1 MMNYKQI
8 ELEIQDFVKQGQHTA
23 WEIATRCVKLLNES
37 DSYAQSVGL
46 KPDDVV
52 AHLDG
57 YLKNYAVDLES
68 VITILQVF
76 PIKSQWNKSL
86 LDLLIDAEKII
97 KKSQKEASESEK
109 APRKKA
115 TLAELK
121 EALERIKE
129 LESLLAEANSENQR
143 LSQDNESLREQLAT
157 ARGQMSELR
166 RASREAAMAN

>member
-1 MMNYKQI
+1 MTNYKQI

-46 KPDDVV
+46 KPECVV

-76 PIKSQWNKSL
+76 PVKSQWNKSL
-86 LDLLIDAEKII
+86 LDLLVDAEKII

-109 APRKKA
+109 APRKMA

-121 EALERIKE
+121 EARKRIEE
-129 LESLLAEANSENQR
+129 LESRLAEANSQIQK

-157 ARGQMSELR
+157 TKGQMSELR
-166 RASREAAMAN
+166 RASRELAMAN

>member
-57 YLKNYAVDLES
+57 YLKNFAVDLES

-97 KKSQKEASESEK
+97 KKAEKEANEK